1 MMMTWEDSFYSI
13 FISKSSEDNAKTNTN
28 TKTEGLKYPT
38 SAISFKSVYLRISNM
53 TFTCMSQIKK

>member
-13 FISKSSEDNAKTNTN
+13 FISKSSEDNTKTNTN

-38 SAISFKSVYLRISNM
+38 SAISVYLRISN
-53 TFTCMSQIKK
+53 SHSHA